1 MVGAANTRGCCQP
14 GWHSRLHTRT
24 FALLSLASDHCHCA
38 RHHQGPCVTC
48 SCFLSLAPQLL
59 GPSSSGFG
67 STLSFLPLG
76 LGRVI
81 LAATHQFLFVP
92 AKHYCLDII
101 ISEITCHCLDRGRVG
116 ALQLRGSIMFID
128 TSCIMVHVINQLM
141 SLLISASAEYGSA
154 VILYMITVDTCNHMT
169 F

>member
-14 GWHSRLHTRT
+14 GWYSRLHTRT

-67 STLSFLPLG
+67 STLSFLPVS

-81 LAATHQFLFVP
+81 LAATHQFLFVL

-128 TSCIMVHVINQLM
+128 TSCIMVHVHIHKY
-141 SLLISASAEYGSA
+141 IHGS
-154 VILYMITVDTCNHMT
+154 IM
-169 F
+169 